1 MEVEVAGE
9 IVGRSESLRRILVP
23 CRSLGQRWVKNDCAT
38 GRFGKLRPERTC
50 DSLSWG
56 EPKKVPSTV
65 WNVEGPQTFS
75 KPRVV

>member
-1 MEVEVAGE
+1 MAGE

-56 EPKKVPSTV
+56 EPKKVR
-65 WNVEGPQTFS
+65 NVEGPQTFS